1 MRSLEIP
8 VETDVLFEI
17 IISLKL
23 GAEDEPDI
31 KAVENKLWALL
42 RYESLLFNLN

>member
-1 MRSLEIP
+1 MRALEIP
-8 VETDVLFEI
+8 VGVELFEI
-17 IISLKL
+17 IISLKF